1 MERSIC
7 RQNIRSYRRLL
18 EMIQDQRERETVVKL
33 LAYEEAKL
41 KELTEAEKS
50 SLSRAG

>member
-1 MERSIC
+1 MERFIC
-7 RQNIRSYRRLL
+7 RQNIRSYRRQL

-33 LAYEEAKL
+33 LSYEEAKL